1 MGLLDRFKKRFEGI
15 GKDKRVKH
23 AVGGTDAKRKEEAE
37 KKRQFAAVPSGKSER
52 PKDPKETAPEG
63 GKERKPAAKRDTG
76 AAPRVLLA
84 AVVSEKS
91 TRLSGAN
98 QVVFDVEPTATK
110 HAVAQAVRDLYGI
123 TPSAVRMVTVNG
135 KFIRYGRS
143 VGRTKNR
150 RKAIVSVPSGKRI
163 TVAESV

>member
-1 MGLLDRFKKRFEGI
+1 MGLLDRFKKRFESI
-15 GKDKRVKH
+15 GRDKRVKH
-23 AVGGTDAKRKEEAE
+23 AVGTTDAKRKEEAE
-37 KKRQFAAVPSGKSER
+37 KKRQFAAVPSGKTER
-52 PKDPKETAPEG
+52 PKETAPEG

-123 TPSAVRMVTVNG
+123 TPSAVRMITVNG

-163 TVAESV
+163 TVAEGV